1 MSKSEKQRLEREE
14 MEERGFVPN
23 IERLLLAV
31 DDSPNGRFASRLA
44 GLIAG
49 ARGIQITV
57 MPVGEGAERKVAD
70 NKNSSKTSDNEHAAK
85 QAAADAATD
94 SKKSEPEQD
103 HPVDV
108 IVRKQ
113 DSPDSDAVAE
123 EGRKGYD
130 LLFIGLERTRTR
142 SGRFHQDIERIAS
155 GFEGPFAIVE
165 ARGNHR
171 KQPEQSD
178 IEVLVP
184 VNGSEMAR
192 RGAEIAI
199 AIARVLRAP
208 LQAIYVS
215 ETAGKERGSRKR
227 SARSRWHEQAILKDI
242 VVLADHQDQTIKT
255 AVRSTKAAE
264 DAILSEVGHNENKL
278 IVMGVGR
285 PATEPLFFG
294 EIAAAV
300 AEKSPASIL
309 LVAS

>member
-1 MSKSEKQRLEREE
+1 

-57 MPVGEGAERKVAD
+57 MPVGEGVERNVAD
-70 NKNSSKTSDNEHAAK
+70 NKNSSKASDNERAAK
-85 QAAADAATD
+85 QAVANAATD

-108 IVRKQ
+108 VVRKQ
-113 DSPDSDAVAE
+113 DTPDSDAVAE
-123 EGRKGYD
+123 EARKGYD

-142 SGRFHQDIERIAS
+142 SGRFHQDIESIVS
-155 GFEGPFAIVE
+155 GFEGPSAIVE
-165 ARGNHR
+165 AKGNHR
-171 KQPEQSD
+171 KHPEQSD

-227 SARSRWHEQAILKDI
+227 GARSRWHEQAILKDI
-242 VVLADHQDQTIKT
+242 VELADHQDQTIRT

-264 DAILSEVGHNENKL
+264 DAILSEVSHNENKL

-300 AEKSPASIL
+300 ADKSPASIL